1 MGDPLRANRYDH
13 LTPHFMADAKKA
25 ANRGKKRGKKYRAAL
40 EKIDRK
46 KLYTLDEAVKL
57 LEETSTT
64 KFDGTAEV
72 HLKLGLDPK
81 QSDQMIRGTLALPHG
96 TGKQVRVI
104 AFVDEGKVKEAKSAG
119 AIEAGSDDLIEKI
132 HKGWLEFD
140 VAVATPDQMKKLGK
154 VAKTL
159 GQKGLMPNPKAG
171 TVSPE
176 PAKTIEEIKKGR
188 IEYKLDKEANV
199 HNIFGKISFGAGKLA
214 ENLKVYL
221 KTIQEVRPSA
231 VKGNYINSI
240 TVTSTMGPGIK
251 INPNEVTAL

>member
-1 MGDPLRANRYDH
+1 
-13 LTPHFMADAKKA
+13 MADAKKKPVSS
-25 ANRGKKRGKKYRAAL
+25 GKKRGKKYRAAL
-40 EKIDRK
+40 EKFDRK
-46 KLYTLDEAVKL
+46 KFYTMDEAVKL

-104 AFVDEGKVKEAKSAG
+104 AFVDEGKVKEAKAAG
-119 AIEAGSDDLIEKI
+119 AVDAGSDELIEKI
-132 HKGWLEFD
+132 NKGWLDFD

-171 TVSPE
+171 TVTPE

-199 HNIFGKISFGAGKLA
+199 HNVFGKISFGAAKLT

-221 KTIQEVRPSA
+221 KTIQEVRPTGI
-231 VKGNYINSI
+231 KGNYVNSI

-251 INPNEVTAL
+251 ISPNEVNAL